1 MEDVRSDKQIVEEL
15 KQGNQASLEVL
26 INRYG
31 TKVYSLAMRF
41 TRCPEDAEE
50 VLQDVFLTVCRKINS
65 FEGKSAFSSWLF
77 RVTVNSSLMKMRKR
91 KSSRMVALEDVQEH
105 VRDRWIC
112 EKTEQNPADLET
124 YRGEVRKHLTKEI
137 AQLPDEYRPVF
148 VLRDV
153 DGMSNKE
160 VGSILGLSIPAVKS
174 RLHRARIMLRR
185 NLRNVYEEESSDSV
199 APASNG

>member
-77 RVTVNSSLMKMRKR
+77 RVTVNS
-91 KSSRMVALEDVQEH
+91 
-105 VRDRWIC
+105 
-112 EKTEQNPADLET
+112 
-124 YRGEVRKHLTKEI
+124 
-137 AQLPDEYRPVF
+137 
-148 VLRDV
+148 
-153 DGMSNKE
+153 
-160 VGSILGLSIPAVKS
+160 
-174 RLHRARIMLRR
+174 
-185 NLRNVYEEESSDSV
+185 
-199 APASNG
+199 